1 MRMMNNTL
9 QWWPHIW
16 RDYRRLGNAFWLF
29 VYILTRMDEGTGEWK
44 GRYSHIIREIGV
56 SESTV
61 RRWMR
66 RLERCGYIER
76 KLTNGLFIITV
87 KGMTASSEPKWLAS
101 GEVVRFEGQV

>member
-1 MRMMNNTL
+1 MTNESL

-16 RDYRRLGNAFWLF
+16 GDYRRLGNAFWLF
-29 VYILTRMDEGTGEWK
+29 VYILTRMDAGKGEWK
-44 GRYSHIIREIGV
+44 GNYSHIIREIGV

-76 KLTNGLFIITV
+76 KLTNGAFVIRV
-87 KGMTASSEPKWLAS
+87 KGMTSSSEPRELEP
-101 GEVVRFEGQV
+101 GEVVAFEGDV